1 MNKDQVKGRVTEAA
15 GKIKEAFGKMTG
27 NRQTQ
32 VAGIVKKD
40 IGKMQAVY
48 GDVKADIEADIKKAE

>member
-15 GKIKEAFGKMTG
+15 GKVKEAFG

-32 VAGIVKKD
+32 VAGTLKKD
-40 IGKMQAVY
+40 IGKTQAAY
-48 GDVKADIEADIKKAE
+48 GDVKADIKKAE

>member
-27 NRQTQ
+27 NRRTQ
-32 VAGIVKKD
+32 VAGTLKKD
-40 IGKMQAVY
+40 IGKTQAAY
-48 GDVKADIEADIKKAE
+48 GNVKADIKKVE